1 MKLSHWIQQLAGA
14 RLPVRRRRKERRRND
29 LVAELNVTRLETR
42 RVLNGDGLVIDAGA
56 DANDGHADAFHLT
69 FDQDQLHVSV
79 NGERVNSVS
88 IDQADTITVQGSSD
102 DDSLVVDLGDGSLA
116 GQQIRFDGGEGRDH
130 VRLVTAEHI
139 QSLIHSINAPGAIE
153 SEVRSDSGTANLQ
166 LVGIEDLS
174 QDLNVERMT
183 VQLGDDVDRA
193 AIDRIDSP
201 GVSQIQVWH
210 TSESAAETQS
220 PFTLSLEAP
229 DEELRIVSDVDDESD
244 GQQVEVRGLAD
255 SFAASFVFQGDQND
269 SIVFAGETDL
279 GGGDLNVTA
288 GHAHFESAIRTD
300 HAAIE
305 VTATEELSL
314 AESGSITNHG
324 GTVRL
329 SGPAIDVAGSIE
341 ASAGFVSIDSGD
353 QGVSIV
359 RGLIDVSSV
368 DADGQ
373 GGVVHVL
380 GMHVG
385 LFDAARIDASGPAGG
400 GTVLIGGDYQGK
412 GSVGNANVTYVSQQ
426 SIVRADAIDSGR
438 GGKVIVWADHT
449 TRVHGTIT
457 ARGGNAQGDGGLI
470 ETSGKASLD
479 VRSSWIDASATAG
492 AAGTWLLDP
501 YNVTISNGNTQTN
514 IDTAAGVFSPNAAGA
529 EIGDD
534 HINAA
539 LDAGTSVTITTDA
552 GGGGVQSGRIRLES
566 DADIVLS
573 TAVTVTLSLVAA
585 GDIDLQGTITTATG
599 TLNVELIA
607 NDNSGTQGDI
617 FTAAGDVRVRDAVT
631 TGGGTFTSSGVD
643 FDNDSG
649 SGLITTDG
657 GLVTLN
663 HTGNVTVAAAINAG
677 TGDVDITTTGGN
689 INGGGIVT
697 AATLTLD
704 ASGAIGNN
712 TTFNSDVDTLD
723 LTTGGA
729 AGAGNITLVEA
740 DGASLSF
747 ATAATA
753 QSVDVTVTS
762 GDLTIDAA
770 SGDGNDNVTLTTVGG
785 NLDGGATVTAD
796 MLTLDA
802 SGGIGV
808 GTTFDS
814 DAATLALTSAGVA
827 AAGNITIVQAD
838 AASLSITTHTSAQT
852 VDVTFTTGD
861 LTVNSAFGDG
871 NDNINL
877 TASDG
882 DVLGGATVTADT
894 LTVNASGGIGIGT
907 ALSTDAN
914 SLDLTTAGIAGAG
927 NIAVI
932 QDNVADVMI
941 STDASAQ
948 TISVTLVGGD
958 LTIGAALGDVNDN
971 LTFIASGGDI
981 VGGGTV
987 TANTLTLDANGGI
1000 GIGTAVTANAA
1011 TYSLTSGGAGAA
1023 GNITLIDAGALNTS
1037 QITTLSTTGAAQT
1050 ISLTATVGDLVLDGA
1065 IGDPADDLILIA
1077 IAGDIVGGAG
1087 TATAATLTLDAS
1099 GGIGIGTAVSTNATT
1114 YNLVTA
1120 GVGNAGN
1127 IALVDTGSFITNE
1140 INTLTTDGSIQTV
1153 SLTATTGNLT
1163 IGTAIGEA
1171 ADNLTLIATAGNIVG
1186 GATAT
1191 AAILTLQ
1198 AGGGIGIGT
1207 AVTADATGYS
1217 LTTAGSGAA
1226 GDISLIDVGALNTNQ
1241 ISTLTTDGTTQTISL
1256 TASTGD
1262 LTAGGAI
1269 GDAADNL
1276 TLISSAGDVVGGAT
1290 VTAATLTINA
1300 AGGIGIGTTFNSDAA
1315 TLALTSGGLAAAG
1328 NITIIEADA
1337 ANLSIATDAS
1347 AQTVDVTITS
1357 GDLTVSGAIGDVND
1371 DVNLTASGGD
1381 VVGGALVT
1389 ADTLTVDAS
1398 GGIGI
1403 GTALS
1408 TDANTLDLT
1417 TAGVNAAGDITV
1429 TQADAASL
1437 MVSTDASGQTISV
1450 TLSTGD
1456 FTVGGALGDGNDS
1469 LTFIA
1474 STGDIVGGGTVT
1486 ANALTLQASGG
1497 IGIGT
1502 AVTANAATYSLT
1514 SGGTGAAGNITLIDT
1529 GALDTSQITTLSTAG
1544 SAQTIRLTATT
1555 GDLTL
1560 GGSLGDSGDD
1570 LILTALDGDI
1580 VGGAGTATAAALTL
1594 DASGGIGI
1602 GTAVTADAA
1611 TYSLTTAGVGIAG
1624 NIALI
1629 DAGALNTNQIASLTT
1644 DASAQLVSLTAS
1656 GGNLTIGTAIGDT
1669 VDNLTLIAA
1678 SGNIVGGA
1686 TATAATLTLS
1696 AVGGIGIGT
1705 AVTADAASY
1714 SLTTTGTGTA
1724 GDIRLIDTGA
1734 LNTDQITLATDGTT
1748 QTISLT
1754 ASTGDLTAGSAIG
1767 DAADNLTL
1775 VSSAGDVVG
1784 GASVTAATLTI
1795 NAAGGIG
1802 IGTAFN
1808 SDAATLA
1815 LTSGGLAAAG
1825 NITLIEADAANLS
1838 IATDASAQTVDV
1850 TITTGD
1856 LTVNGAIGDANDD
1869 VNLTASGGDVVG
1881 GATVT
1886 ADTLTV
1892 VASGGIGIGTALST
1906 DANTLDLTTAGVNTA
1921 GDITVI
1927 QADAASLMV
1936 STDASGQ
1943 TISVTLSTGDFTV
1956 GGALGDG
1963 NDSLTFIASA
1973 GDIVGGG
1980 TVTANALTLNA
1991 SGGIGIGTAVTANAT
2006 SYSLTSGGAGTAGNI
2021 TLIDTGAL
2029 DTSQIT
2035 TLSTAGSAQTISLTA
2050 TTGDLT
2056 VGGSIGHSADDLN
2069 LTALDGDI
2077 VGGAGTATAATLTL
2091 NASGGIGIGTAV
2103 NANATSYSLTTAAVG
2118 AAGNIALVDTGAF
2131 NTNQIASLTTDASAQ
2146 LVSLTAST
2154 GNLTIGTAIGDTI
2167 DDLTLIATAG
2177 NIVGGATA
2185 IAATLTLQA
2194 GGGIGIGTAVTAD
2207 ATSYSLTTAGTNAAG
2222 NISLVDTG
2230 ALNTNQI
2237 TLATDGTTQTISLT
2251 ASTGNLTAGAAIGDA
2266 ADNLTLVSSAGDV
2279 VGGASV
2285 TAATLTI
2292 NAAGGIGIGTAFNSD
2307 AATLALT
2314 SGGIAAAGNITLVE
2328 ANAANLSIATDASAQ
2343 TVDITI
2349 TTGDLTVNGA
2359 IGDAN
2364 DNVNLTASGGDVV
2377 GGATVTADTLTVVAS
2392 GGIGVGTALAT
2403 DANTL
2408 DLTTAGVGAAGDITV
2423 IQADAA
2429 SLMVSTD
2436 ASGQT
2441 ISVTLSTGDFTVGG
2455 ALGDGNDSL
2464 TFIASAGDIVG
2475 GGTVTANALTLDAS
2489 GGIGIGTAVTA
2500 NAATYSLTSGGAG
2513 AAGNITLI
2521 DTGALNT
2528 SQITTLSTAGSAQT
2542 ISLTATTGDLTV
2554 GGSIGHSADDLNLT
2568 ALDGD
2573 IVGGAGTATAA
2584 TLTLDASGGI
2594 GIGIGTAVNANATSY
2609 SLTTAAVGA
2618 AGNIALVDTGAFNT
2632 NQIASLTTN
2641 ASAQVVSLTASTG
2654 NLTIGTA
2661 IGDTVD
2667 DLTLIATAGNIVGG
2681 ASATAATLTLSAGGG
2696 IGIGTAVTA
2705 SANSYSL
2712 TTSGTGTAGNI
2723 SLIDTGALNTNQ
2735 ITTLATDGSA
2745 QTVSLT
2751 ASTGNLTIGSAIG
2764 NSTDNLTL
2772 VSTAGDVVG
2781 GATATAETLTV
2792 TASGAI
2798 GNGSALMTDANTLN
2812 LTTSGVGLAGNITV
2826 IQADAANLS
2835 VTTDASAQTISVT
2848 VSTGDF
2854 TLGGSIGD
2862 GNDSLALSATSGNIV
2877 GGGTVTANDLT
2888 LSAGGGIG
2896 IGTAV
2901 TADATTYSLT
2911 SAGVGAAGDITL
2923 VDTGALNTNQITTL
2937 NTGASSQ
2944 TIRLTAS
2951 GGDLT
2956 IGGAIGD
2963 GNDNLTFIS
2972 TAGDIVGG
2980 GTVTA
2985 NLLTLDANGGIG
2997 IGTAVTANA
3006 ATYSLTSG
3014 GAAAAGNIT
3023 LVDTGALNT
3032 NQITTLSTAGS
3043 TQTIRLTATGGNVT
3057 VGGAIGDASDNLHLT
3072 ATAGNI
3078 VGGGATLTAATL
3090 TLNASGGIGIGTA
3103 VAADASGYSL
3113 ITAGVGSAGN
3123 IRLVDVN
3130 ALSTSQ
3136 VALTTDASSQ
3146 TVDLTA
3152 STGNLTINNA
3162 IGDTVDNL
3170 TLRALVGDVVGGAT
3184 ATANQL
3190 RLEAGGGI
3198 GIGTAVT
3205 ADATTYHLTSAGN
3218 AAAGNITLFDTGT
3231 LNTSQVTL
3239 STDGSAQLVRLDA
3252 LGGDLIVGGAIGN
3265 ATDSLTLSAAAG
3277 NVVGGATAT
3286 ATTLTVTASG
3296 GIGIGTVL
3304 STTADTLDLTTT
3316 GVGAAGNIRV
3326 VESDASTYSVTTD
3339 ASAQLI
3345 QLTQSTGD
3353 FTIGGAIGD
3362 GGDSLTFVAT
3372 TGNIVGGGTVTADAL
3387 VLQAGGGIGVG
3398 TAITANATSYNL
3410 TTSGIGSAGDI
3421 TLIDTNSLSTS
3432 QITGLSTAT
3441 TTQTVSLT
3449 ASTGNLTVDV
3459 AIGDAGDHLVLS
3471 ASSGNVV
3478 GGATATAA
3486 NLTVVAG
3493 GGIGIGTALQT
3504 DADALDL
3511 TTSGSNGAG
3520 NITVVEAD
3528 AVNLSITTAASA
3540 QSVSVTVSNGNLT
3553 VNSAIGDAN
3562 DDLVLITSGGDV
3574 VGGGLVTADTLTV
3587 NSSGGIGNGVPLQT
3601 DANTLD
3607 LTSAGVGAA
3616 GDIRVVQADAANLLI
3631 ATDASAQT
3639 ISVTL
3644 STGDFTVGGA
3654 IGDGND
3660 SLMFAAT
3667 SGNIVGGGTVTANDL
3682 TLSAGGGIG
3691 IGTAVTADAATYNLT
3706 TAGVGAAGN
3715 ISLVSTGGLNTA
3727 QVTLATDA
3735 SVQTIDLT
3743 ASSGDLVVGG
3753 AIGNT
3758 TDHLT
3763 LRTSAGNVVG
3773 NAIASAAT
3781 LTVLSSGGI
3790 GIGTALGTNADTLNL
3805 TTGGSG
3811 AAGNI
3816 TVVETDAVDLS
3827 ITTAASAQTVD
3838 ITVSSGNLDVAGPIG
3853 DANDDLSLTANT
3865 GNVGGGSTVTADTL
3879 TVKAGGGI
3887 GIGTAFD
3894 TDANTLHL
3902 TSSGIGSAGDITIV
3916 EADSANLMITTDASA
3931 QTIDVTISSG
3941 DFNMGGAIGDANDDL
3956 RFATP
3961 AGNINGGATV
3971 TANSLTLSAGG
3982 GIGIATAVVADAAS
3996 YDLTSAAS
4004 GSAGNITLIDTG
4016 ALNTSQIT
4024 GLSTHGSSQT
4034 VTLTA
4039 SAGPL
4044 TVDGAIGNA
4053 SDDLTLIAASGDLIG
4068 GSVAT
4073 ADVLRLSAAG
4083 GIGIGTAL
4091 SADAI
4096 SYQLSSSGVGAA
4108 GDISLINQGALNTSQ
4123 ITTLSTDASTQTIS
4137 LAASSGNLTLNTAI
4151 AHANDNF
4158 ALTASGGA
4166 VQQSGGSITASGLSV
4181 DAVTGIDLA
4190 TTVSAL
4196 SAINRGSGDIQ
4207 IAESDAITITNANQ
4221 LGSGDVD
4228 INAGGSIVVDNG
4240 RSVNDAITTVG
4251 GAITVQATGAASDL
4265 VVVRTISS
4273 DSGQINLSADDD
4285 LSILAA
4291 GRVTTG
4297 NNDAVGV
4304 SIAANADGAGSGLL
4318 TLDDSAIVST
4328 NKGRISGVLVN
4339 SSNPIS
4345 GVQVGERLGGTQR
4358 NAQID
4363 VTVNDPSGL
4372 GFVAQV
4378 DWLEGTPGD
4387 SDPSRRN
4394 PLEQDISV
4402 GGVAVNYQ
4410 HSYDVAPNQG
4420 DIIVNVALTSIA
4432 DGSILLTQNSF
4443 DVLDRPEFAT
4453 TVTLQVEGALLP
4465 FSAPLPESD
4474 SVTFVRTIE
4483 QIVITTPA
4491 TQRIVVVAPPLQL
4504 NNSVGSAV
4512 VTSQRYYVLRI
4523 VSFGA
4528 ESEGEV
4534 KLWESEQGR
4543 EEYSLPDLEDPDSG
4557 AGFELS
4563 QLPELFKRLPDDRYR
4578 IYLIEGQTE
4587 RLVLDFII
4595 RDGQPIEAQTDAP
4608 VQSDGESVEEDGEN
4622 RIDAEQDA
4630 VPPEQPDAESGGRAN
4645 LSSIERLGSVPV
4657 VSSGSII
4664 LAAGMAKRDAKG
4676 LRRSSQ
4682 PVSSSARRH
4691 RNQLSARRPASWR

>member
-1 MKLSHWIQQLAGA
+1 MTLSNWIQKLAGA
-14 RLPVRRRRKERRRND
+14 RLPVRRRRKERRRKD

-42 RVLNGDGLVIDAGA
+42 RVLNGDALAGELVIDAGV

-69 FDQDQLHVSV
+69 FDQDQLHVRV
-79 NGERVNSVS
+79 NGEHVNSVS
-88 IDQADTITVQGSSD
+88 IDHADAITIQGSAD

-116 GQQIRFDGGEGRDH
+116 EQQIRFDGGEGRDH

-139 QSLIHSINAPGAIE
+139 QSLIHAINAPGMIQ
-153 SEVRSDSGTANLQ
+153 SELRSDSGTANLQ
-166 LVGIEDLS
+166 WVGIETLS
-174 QDLNVERMT
+174 QDVTSDGLT
-183 VQLGDDVDRA
+183 VQLGNGVDRV
-193 AIDRIDSP
+193 AIDRSDSP

-210 TSESAAETQS
+210 ASESMLETQ
-220 PFTLSLEAP
+220 PPLTLSLDTP
-229 DEELRIVSDVDDESD
+229 DEELRFVSDVDDESE
-244 GQQVEVRGLAD
+244 GQQIEVRGLAD
-255 SFAASFVFQGDQND
+255 SFAASLVFQGDAHD
-269 SIVFAGETDL
+269 SIVFAGETVL
-279 GGGDLNVTA
+279 GGGDLTVTA
-288 GHAHFESAIRTD
+288 GHVQFESAVHTD

-305 VTATEELSL
+305 ITATEELSL

-329 SGPAIDVAGSIE
+329 TGAAIDVSGSIE
-341 ASAGFVSIDSGD
+341 ASAGLVSLDSGD
-353 QGVSIV
+353 QGVTIV
-359 RGLIDVSSV
+359 RGLIDVSSTG
-368 DADGQ
+368 ANGQ

-380 GMHVG
+380 GTNVG
-385 LFDAARIDASGPAGG
+385 LLDSARINASGAAGG
-400 GTVLIGGDYQGK
+400 GTVLIGGDYLGK
-412 GSVGNANVTYVSQQ
+412 GMPRNAFVTYVSQQ
-426 SIVRADAIDSGR
+426 SILRADATHYGH

-449 TRVHGTIT
+449 TRMHGTIT
-457 ARGGNAQGDGGLI
+457 ARGGADDGDGGLI
-470 ETSGKASLD
+470 ETSGKVTLD
-479 VRSSWIDASATAG
+479 VSASSVNASAVSG
-492 AAGTWLLDP
+492 VAGTWLLDP
-501 YNVTISNGNTQTN
+501 LDVIISDGSTQNN
-514 IDTAAGVFSPNAAGA
+514 IPDSGGVFTPIGNNAN
-529 EIGDD
+529 IGDD
-534 HINAA
+534 IINAA
-539 LDAGTSVTITTDA
+539 LDAGTNVTITTD
-552 GGGGVQSGRIRLES
+552 SGDTNDDS
-566 DADIVLS
+566 DDGDIQLNANADIVLS
-573 TAVTVTLSLVAA
+573 TAQSVTLTLVAA
-585 GDIDLQGTITTATG
+585 GSIDLRGTVTASMG
-599 TLNVELIA
+599 TLDIVLTA
-607 NDNSGTQGDI
+607 NDNSGTQTDQNI
-617 FTAAGDVRVRDAVT
+617 AAGNVRIRDVVT
-631 TGGGTFTSSGVD
+631 TNGGTFTSSGVD
-643 FDNDSG
+643 FDNSG
-649 SGLITTDG
+649 
-657 GLVTLN
+657 
-663 HTGNVTVAAAINAG
+663 
-677 TGDVDITTTGGN
+677 
-689 INGGGIVT
+689 
-697 AATLTLD
+697 
-704 ASGAIGNN
+704 GAI
-712 TTFNSDVDTLD
+712 
-723 LTTGGA
+723 
-729 AGAGNITLVEA
+729 
-740 DGASLSF
+740 
-747 ATAATA
+747 
-753 QSVDVTVTS
+753 TS
-762 GDLTIDAA
+762 GD
-770 SGDGNDNVTLTTVGG
+770 GQVTLTHTGEITVG
-785 NLDGGATVTAD
+785 AAI
-796 MLTLDA
+796 DA
-802 SGGIGV
+802 GV
-808 GTTFDS
+808 GDADLQTT
-814 DAATLALTSAGVA
+814 
-827 AAGNITIVQAD
+827 
-838 AASLSITTHTSAQT
+838 
-852 VDVTFTTGD
+852 
-861 LTVNSAFGDG
+861 
-871 NDNINL
+871 
-877 TASDG
+877 
-882 DVLGGATVTADT
+882 
-894 LTVNASGGIGIGT
+894 
-907 ALSTDAN
+907 
-914 SLDLTTAGIAGAG
+914 
-927 NIAVI
+927 
-932 QDNVADVMI
+932 
-941 STDASAQ
+941 
-948 TISVTLVGGD
+948 
-958 LTIGAALGDVNDN
+958 
-971 LTFIASGGDI
+971 GGDI

-987 TANTLTLDANGGI
+987 TAATLTLNASGGIGVGTTFTTNVDTLDLTSGGTGNAGDITVIEADGASLSVATDATAQAVQITSTGGGLTVNSNSGDANDNVTLITLAGDVDGGATVTANLLTINASGGIGIGTAFSADATTYSLTSAGVGALGNITLVDTGSLNTSQISTLSSVASVQTVSLTATTGDLTIDAAIGNTIDHLNLTATAGDLVGGMTATAATLTLTAGGGI
-1000 GIGTAVTANAA
+1000 GIGTAVTANATTYHLTTAA
-1011 TYSLTSGGAGAA
+1011 TGAA
-1023 GNITLIDAGALNTS
+1023 GNITFHDTNTLNTN
-1037 QITTLSTTGAAQT
+1037 QFATLSTAGTAQT
-1050 ISLTATVGDLVLDGA
+1050 VSLTADTGDLTVGTA
-1065 IGDPADDLILIA
+1065 IGNATDDLTLLA
-1077 IAGDIVGGAG
+1077 TAGNVIGGA
-1087 TATAATLTLDAS
+1087 TATAATLTINAGLGIGIGTTLQTDSTTLDLTSGGANATGNITVIEADAVSLSIATAAAS
-1099 GGIGIGTAVSTNATT
+1099 AQTVSVTVTTGDLTTGGTIGDANDDISLIASSGNLVGGAAVTANSLTLNAGGGIGIGTAVNVNATS
-1114 YNLVTA
+1114 YNLTTA
-1120 GVGNAGN
+1120 GIAAAGN
-1127 IALVDTGSFITNE
+1127 IALVDNGDFNTNQ
-1140 INTLTTDGSIQTV
+1140 IASLTTDASAQAI
-1153 SLTATTGNLT
+1153 SLTASTGNLT
-1163 IGTAIGEA
+1163 IGNAIG
-1171 ADNLTLIATAGNIVG
+1171 DTTDDLTLVATAGNIVG

-1191 AAILTLQ
+1191 AAALTLN

-1207 AVTADATGYS
+1207 AVTADASSYS
-1217 LTTAGSGAA
+1217 LTTSGTGAA
-1226 GDISLIDVGALNTNQ
+1226 GNISLIDSGALNTNQ
-1241 ISTLTTDGTTQTISL
+1241 ITTIATDATTQTVSL

-1262 LTAGGAI
+1262 LTAGAAI
-1269 GDAADNL
+1269 GDAADNV
-1276 TLISSAGDVVGGAT
+1276 TLISSAGDVVGGAS

-1300 AGGIGIGTTFNSDAA
+1300 AGGIGIGTAFNADAA

-1328 NITIIEADA
+1328 NITLIEADA

-1357 GDLTVSGAIGDVND
+1357 GDLTINGAIGDAND
-1371 DVNLTASGGD
+1371 NINLTASGGN
-1381 VVGGALVT
+1381 VLGGATVT
-1389 ADTLTVDAS
+1389 ADTLTVVAS

-1403 GTALS
+1403 GTAFS

-1417 TAGVNAAGDITV
+1417 TAGVGAAGDITV
-1429 TQADAASL
+1429 IQADAASL

-1474 STGDIVGGGTVT
+1474 SAGDIIGGGTVT
-1486 ANALTLQASGG
+1486 ANALTLDASGG

-1502 AVTANAATYSLT
+1502 AVTANAATYNLT
-1514 SGGTGAAGNITLIDT
+1514 SGGVGAAGDITLIDT
-1529 GALDTSQITTLSTAG
+1529 GALNTNQITTLSTAG
-1544 SAQTIRLTATT
+1544 STQTISLTATT
-1555 GDLTL
+1555 GDLTV
-1560 GGSLGDSGDD
+1560 GGSIGHSADD
-1570 LILTALDGDI
+1570 LNLTALAGDI
-1580 VGGAGTATAAALTL
+1580 VGGAGTAIAATLTL

-1602 GTAVTADAA
+1602 GTAVNVNA
-1611 TYSLTTAGVGIAG
+1611 TSYDLTTAAVGSAG
-1624 NIALI
+1624 NIALV
-1629 DAGALNTNQIASLTT
+1629 DTGAFNTNQLATLST
-1644 DASAQLVSLTAS
+1644 DASAQTVSLTAS
-1656 GGNLTIGTAIGDT
+1656 TGNLTIGTAIGDT
-1669 VDNLTLIAA
+1669 VDDLTLIATA
-1678 SGNIVGGA
+1678 GNIVGGA
-1686 TATAATLTLS
+1686 TATAATLTLN
-1696 AVGGIGIGT
+1696 AGGGIGIGT
-1705 AVTADAASY
+1705 AVTASATSY
-1714 SLTTTGTGTA
+1714 SLTTA
-1724 GDIRLIDTGA
+1724 GSNAAGNITLIDTGA
-1734 LNTDQITLATDGTT
+1734 LNTNQITLATDGTT

-1754 ASTGDLTAGSAIG
+1754 ATTGDLTAGAAIG

-1775 VSSAGDVVG
+1775 VSSAGNVVG
-1784 GASVTAATLTI
+1784 GSLVTAAVLTI

-1825 NITLIEADAANLS
+1825 NITIIEADATNLS

-1850 TITTGD
+1850 TITAGD
-1856 LTVNGAIGDANDD
+1856 LTVNGAIGDANDN
-1869 VNLTASGGDVVG
+1869 VNLTTSGGNVVG

-1892 VASGGIGIGTALST
+1892 NASGGIGVGTALST
-1906 DANTLDLTTAGVNTA
+1906 DANTLDLTTAGLGAA

-1991 SGGIGIGTAVTANAT
+1991 SGGIGIGTAVTANANT
-2006 SYSLTSGGAGTAGNI
+2006 YSLTSGGVGAAGNI

-2035 TLSTAGSAQTISLTA
+2035 TLSTAGSSQTISLTA

-2056 VGGSIGHSADDLN
+2056 VGGSLGHSGDDLN
-2069 LTALDGDI
+2069 LTAVAGDI

-2091 NASGGIGIGTAV
+2091 DASGGIGIGTAV
-2103 NANATSYSLTTAAVG
+2103 NANATSYDLTTAG
-2118 AAGNIALVDTGAF
+2118 IGSAGNIALVDTGAL

-2154 GNLTIGTAIGDTI
+2154 GNLTIGNAIGDTA
-2167 DDLTLIATAG
+2167 DDLTL
-2177 NIVGGATA
+2177 V
-2185 IAATLTLQA
+2185 
-2194 GGGIGIGTAVTAD
+2194 
-2207 ATSYSLTTAGTNAAG
+2207 
-2222 NISLVDTG
+2222 
-2230 ALNTNQI
+2230 
-2237 TLATDGTTQTISLT
+2237 
-2251 ASTGNLTAGAAIGDA
+2251 
-2266 ADNLTLVSSAGDV
+2266 
-2279 VGGASV
+2279 
-2285 TAATLTI
+2285 
-2292 NAAGGIGIGTAFNSD
+2292 
-2307 AATLALT
+2307 
-2314 SGGIAAAGNITLVE
+2314 
-2328 ANAANLSIATDASAQ
+2328 
-2343 TVDITI
+2343 
-2349 TTGDLTVNGA
+2349 
-2359 IGDAN
+2359 
-2364 DNVNLTASGGDVV
+2364 
-2377 GGATVTADTLTVVAS
+2377 ATV
-2392 GGIGVGTALAT
+2392 
-2403 DANTL
+2403 
-2408 DLTTAGVGAAGDITV
+2408 
-2423 IQADAA
+2423 
-2429 SLMVSTD
+2429 
-2436 ASGQT
+2436 
-2441 ISVTLSTGDFTVGG
+2441 
-2455 ALGDGNDSL
+2455 
-2464 TFIASAGDIVG
+2464 
-2475 GGTVTANALTLDAS
+2475 
-2489 GGIGIGTAVTA
+2489 
-2500 NAATYSLTSGGAG
+2500 
-2513 AAGNITLI
+2513 
-2521 DTGALNT
+2521 
-2528 SQITTLSTAGSAQT
+2528 
-2542 ISLTATTGDLTV
+2542 
-2554 GGSIGHSADDLNLT
+2554 
-2568 ALDGD
+2568 
-2573 IVGGAGTATAA
+2573 
-2584 TLTLDASGGI
+2584 
-2594 GIGIGTAVNANATSY
+2594 
-2609 SLTTAAVGA
+2609 
-2618 AGNIALVDTGAFNT
+2618 
-2632 NQIASLTTN
+2632 
-2641 ASAQVVSLTASTG
+2641 
-2654 NLTIGTA
+2654 
-2661 IGDTVD
+2661 
-2667 DLTLIATAGNIVGG
+2667 GNIVGG
-2681 ASATAATLTLSAGGG
+2681 ASATAATLTLNAGGG

-2705 SANSYSL
+2705 DASSYSL
-2712 TTSGTGTAGNI
+2712 TTSGTGAAGNI
-2723 SLIDTGALNTNQ
+2723 SLIDSGALNTNQ
-2735 ITTLATDGSA
+2735 ITTIATDA
-2745 QTVSLT
+2745 TTQTVSLT
-2751 ASTGNLTIGSAIG
+2751 ASTGNLTLGSAIG
-2764 NSTDNLTL
+2764 NGTDNLTL
-2772 VSTAGDVVG
+2772 VSTTGDVVG

-2835 VTTDASAQTISVT
+2835 VTTDASAQTINVT

-2854 TLGGSIGD
+2854 TLGGAIGD
-2862 GNDSLALSATSGNIV
+2862 GNDSLALSATAGNIV

-2911 SAGVGAAGDITL
+2911 SAGIGAAGDITL
-2923 VDTGALNTNQITTL
+2923 VDAGALNTNQITTL
-2937 NTGASSQ
+2937 TTDASSQ
-2944 TIRLTAS
+2944 TIRLTAA

-2963 GNDNLTFIS
+2963 GNDNLTFIA

-3006 ATYSLTSG
+3006 ATYSLTSS
-3014 GAAAAGNIT
+3014 GAAAAGDIT

-3043 TQTIRLTATGGNVT
+3043 SQTIRLTATSGNVT
-3057 VGGAIGDASDNLHLT
+3057 VGGAIGDATDNLNLT
-3072 ATAGNI
+3072 AFAGNI
-3078 VGGGATLTAATL
+3078 VGGGATLTASTV

-3113 ITAGVGSAGN
+3113 ISAGVGSAGN

-3130 ALSTSQ
+3130 ALNTSQ

-3146 TVDLTA
+3146 TVELTA
-3152 STGNLTINNA
+3152 STGDMTINNA

-3218 AAAGNITLFDTGT
+3218 AAAGNIMLFDTGT
-3231 LNTSQVTL
+3231 LNTAQVTL
-3239 STDGSAQLVRLDA
+3239 STDVSAQLVRLDA

-3286 ATTLTVTASG
+3286 AATLTVAASG

-3345 QLTQSTGD
+3345 QLTQIAGD

-3372 TGNIVGGGTVTADAL
+3372 TGDIVGGGTVTADAL

-3398 TAITANATSYNL
+3398 TAVTANATSYNL
-3410 TTSGIGSAGDI
+3410 TTSGAGSDGDI

-3449 ASTGNLTVDV
+3449 ASTGNLTVDA
-3459 AIGDAGDHLVLS
+3459 AIGEAGDHLVLS
-3471 ASSGNVV
+3471 ATNGNVV

-3504 DADALDL
+3504 DADNLDL

-3528 AVNLSITTAASA
+3528 AVNLSITTAASS

-3562 DDLVLITSGGDV
+3562 DDLVLITSSGDV

-3715 ISLVSTGGLNTA
+3715 ISLVSGGGLNTA

-3743 ASSGDLVVGG
+3743 ASSGDLVVGA

-3763 LRTSAGNVVG
+3763 LRTGAGNVVG
-3773 NAIASAAT
+3773 GASASAAT
-3781 LTVLSSGGI
+3781 LTVVSSGGI
-3790 GIGTALGTNADTLNL
+3790 GVGTALGTNADVLNL
-3805 TTGGSG
+3805 TTDGSG

-3816 TVVETDAVDLS
+3816 TVVESDAVDLS

-3838 ITVSSGNLDVAGPIG
+3838 ITVSSGNLDVVGPIG
-3853 DANDDLSLTANT
+3853 DANDDLSLTAST
-3865 GNVGGGSTVTADTL
+3865 GNVGGGSTVTANTL

-3894 TDANTLHL
+3894 TNANTINL
-3902 TSSGIGSAGDITIV
+3902 TSAGIGSAGNITIV
-3916 EADSANLMITTDASA
+3916 EADSANLMITTDGSA

-3961 AGNINGGATV
+3961 AGNINGGAAV

-4004 GSAGNITLIDTG
+4004 GAAGNINLIDTG

-4024 GLSTHGSSQT
+4024 GLSTHGSTQS

-4044 TVDGAIGNA
+4044 TVDGAIGNT
-4053 SDDLTLIAASGDLIG
+4053 SDDLTLIATSGDLIG

-4073 ADVLRLSAAG
+4073 AGVLRLSAAG
-4083 GIGIGTAL
+4083 GIGIGTAI
-4091 SADAI
+4091 SADAN
-4096 SYQLSSSGVGAA
+4096 SYELSSSGTGAA

-4123 ITTLSTDASTQTIS
+4123 ITALSTDASTQTIS
-4137 LAASSGNLTLNTAI
+4137 LATSSGDLTLDTAI

-4166 VQQSGGSITASGLSV
+4166 VQQSGGAITANGLSV
-4181 DAVTGIDLA
+4181 DAMTGIDLG

-4207 IAESDAITITNANQ
+4207 IAETDAITIINANQ
-4221 LGSGDVD
+4221 LGAGDVD
-4228 INAGGSIVVDNG
+4228 INAGGTIVVDNG
-4240 RSVNDAITTVG
+4240 RSAADAITTVG
-4251 GAITVQATGAASDL
+4251 GAISVQASGAASDL
-4265 VVVRTISS
+4265 VVVRSISS
-4273 DSGQINLSADDD
+4273 GSGQINLSADDD
-4285 LSILAA
+4285 LTILGA

-4304 SIAANADGAGSGLL
+4304 SIAANADGAGSGSL
-4318 TLDDSAIVST
+4318 TLNDSAIVAT

-4339 SSNPIS
+4339 SGNPIS

-4358 NAQID
+4358 NAEID

-4378 DWLEGTPGD
+4378 DWLEGNPGD
-4387 SDPSRRN
+4387 SDPARRN
-4394 PLEQDISV
+4394 PLEQDIST
-4402 GGVAVNYQ
+4402 GGVAANFQ

-4432 DGSILLTQNSF
+4432 DGSIVLTQNAT
-4443 DVLDRPEFAT
+4443 DVLDRPEFTT

-4534 KLWESEQGR
+4534 KLWDSEQGR

-4608 VQSDGESVEEDGEN
+4608 VQSEHTPAEEG
-4622 RIDAEQDA
+4622 DADRTDA
-4630 VPPEQPDAESGGRAN
+4630 DQEALPPKQLDAGAGGGAN
-4645 LSSIERLGSVPV
+4645 LSSVERLGSVPV
-4657 VSSGSII
+4657 VSSGGII
-4664 LAAGMAKRDAKG
+4664 LAAGIAKRDTMRDARG
-4676 LRRSSQ
+4676 SRRSSSQ
-4682 PVSSSARRH
+4682 PESLPTRRY